1 MILNAIKVDKLV
13 SIYIFLVLFG
23 YQTFASIFSVFQNE
37 TIISLGTY
45 FYRAIVLLIGFII
58 FIYSFKLKIKKNSFE
73 NIFLYLFFLFWS
85 LFFIRFIFDAL
96 MGKLSDYII
105 YFYSLSS
112 IFFTFIP
119 IVFLI
124 RNISK
129 KVVIDFAYISYFA
142 LIIVLLITPFSF
154 YAALEDQLIS
164 GGRVSSERLNPITFG
179 RSAVFLFFISI
190 YLFSIKKINGL
201 SLFIV
206 GFFSILGV
214 IISGSRGS
222 LVGFITLLL
231 ILSSANLF
239 KRIDL
244 KQFFI
249 TIFITLFA
257 VSSSL
262 IITSYFLPDFD
273 LVNNLLNAG
282 TIQDRSSQIRF
293 QLYEGALS
301 QFLQNPLL
309 GNSIIEEKYSF
320 YPHNIFL
327 ETLMALGIV
336 GALILLV
343 ILVIILKKG
352 FANLLLFKV
361 DNHYSFLFNLFLV
374 SLIAHQF
381 SGSIFYTQE
390 LWGLIILCI
399 FYKHSLKSI

>member
-23 YQTFASIFSVFQNE
+23 YQTFASIFSAFQNE
-37 TIISLGTY
+37 TIISIGTY

-129 KVVIDFAYISYFA
+129 KVVVDFAYISYFA
-142 LIIVLLITPFSF
+142 LIIVLLATPFSF

-179 RSAVFLFFISI
+179 RSAAFLFFISI

-222 LVGFITLLL
+222 LVGFIIVLL
-231 ILSSANLF
+231 ILALFNLF
-239 KRIDL
+239 KRNNI
-244 KQFFI
+244 KQFVI

-273 LVNNLLNAG
+273 LVNNILNAG

-336 GALILLV
+336 GALLLLA
-343 ILVIILKKG
+343 IIVIILKKG
-352 FANLLLFKV
+352 FGDLLLFKA
-361 DNHYSFLFNLFLV
+361 DNHYSFLFNLFVV